1 MDGAK
6 KMVHVPAPQGQRTK
20 LQRRIGLCGVV
31 QRGDGLFWSGLY
43 NALLFATA
51 IFAVPFYGLKM
62 LLTGKYRKSLGPK
75 FGRVSPVIAP
85 LMQGDPRIWVH
96 AVSVGEVTAAAPIV
110 AALRSRFP
118 GACIVLSTS
127 TETGQEMAR
136 KLVTAPT
143 VHIYY
148 PLDIPCVIRKVLD
161 RVRPDVFIPVE
172 TELWPNFIRLCR
184 ERGTRIVMANGRI
197 SPRSFRRYRATRFFW
212 KKILAALGDAGVI
225 SEIDAER
232 LVVLG
237 MPSSRIHVLGNAK
250 YDGLAARVSPELER
264 EIAGRMDMTP
274 GEGAL
279 VAGSTHE
286 GEETVILDV
295 YRRLIEIRPDF
306 KLILIPRHIERGEAV
321 AEIIRQA
328 GFADV
333 IRMSEIRAGRSRRGE
348 RVVLVDVI
356 GELFKVYSLATV
368 IFCGGS
374 LVPKGGQ
381 NLLEAAAWGK
391 VVFHGPF
398 MDDFHDEQVLLEEA
412 GAGIAV
418 RNGEELFSGIRE
430 LLDDPDL
437 LRRKGEAGRRAVAAN
452 RGAAARYA
460 ELIEG
465 ALK

>member
-1 MDGAK
+1 M
-6 KMVHVPAPQGQRTK
+6 
-20 LQRRIGLCGVV
+20 
-31 QRGDGLFWSGLY
+31 FWTGLY
-43 NALLFATA
+43 NTLLFAA
-51 IFAVPFYGLKM
+51 AVFAVPFYGAQM
-62 LLTGKYRKSLGPK
+62 LLTGKYRRSLGPK
-75 FGRVSPVIAP
+75 FGRLLPDFSSR
-85 LMQGDPRIWVH
+85 MKGTPRIWVH

-110 AALRSRFP
+110 TALRSRFP
-118 GACIVLSTS
+118 AACIVLSTS

-136 KLVTAPT
+136 KLVTAAT
-143 VHIYY
+143 AHIYY
-148 PLDIPCVIRKVLD
+148 PLDIPCVVRKVLD

-212 KKILAALGDAGVI
+212 KEILAELDNAGVI

-232 LVVLG
+232 LAALG

-250 YDGLAARVSPELER
+250 YDGLAARVSQELER
-264 EIAGRMDMTP
+264 EIAGRLDMTP
-274 GEGAL
+274 GEGVL

-295 YRRLIEIRPDF
+295 YRRLLERRPDF
-306 KLILIPRHIERGEAV
+306 KLILIPRHIKRGEAV

-368 IFCGGS
+368 VFCGGS

-412 GAGIAV
+412 GAGITV
-418 RNGEELFSGIRE
+418 RNGEELFTGIRE

-460 ELIEG
+460 ALIADILRRAG
-465 ALK
+465 CACQ